1 MIKKHVYQRD
11 LNGCAVAGLAML
23 ANVDYFVA
31 RRAVFPK
38 IEHVVNRETDLY
50 QDHYDEIPCVDDEE
64 LFRGARRL
72 GLKIRHY
79 EVKNL
84 SANDIYYRLKNDALL
99 TMDIGRFGYP
109 GTTHCFAWDA
119 KNKKLWDPAEC
130 VRGYLFFD
138 LNFVLNTRAYKIV
151 HVVEIIGR
159 K

>member
-38 IEHVVNRETDLY
+38 IEHKHNARSCCGT
-50 QDHYDEIPCVDDEE
+50 YDEIPCVDDEE

-99 TMDIGRFGYP
+99 TMDIGHP

-151 HVVEIIGR
+151 HVVEVIGR